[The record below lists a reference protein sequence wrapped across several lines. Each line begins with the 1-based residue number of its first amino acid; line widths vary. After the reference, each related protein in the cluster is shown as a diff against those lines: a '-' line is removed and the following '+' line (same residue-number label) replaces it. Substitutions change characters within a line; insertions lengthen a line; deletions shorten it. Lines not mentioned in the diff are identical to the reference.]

1 MQPPKENIRPRAH
14 REKFHGVP
22 TIADVA
28 KVAGVGTATAS
39 RVVNQ
44 SPLVRPETR
53 RLVEEAIVKV
63 GYLPPAPEKR
73 LRPKIREKMGS
84 MNTVAIVL
92 PENIGFQ
99 WISDF
104 APVYAYALA
113 GVESALRR
121 HGINCIVH
129 QLAPEGENRKGNPI
143 PKVDGCLLLSEPAR
157 AATYQWI
164 TNRPCVTFMGKI
176 LGGQWCDRV
185 TYNDVRCGELA
196 AEYMHNVSVAHAVA
210 ITTRDPLLFNLRTAA
225 FVAEAGRLGLEAEC
239 VFLEGLL
246 VRGANVHS
254 TDESKMEVLL
264 RKLLEGKQQPKGIF
278 AEDILL
284 PSIYRQLQKM
294 GISPGREVRVVGCNN
309 ERFFLNGLDPSPPVV
324 DLHARTIGENA
335 VEHLL
340 WRARHPG
347 AKTVAVLVEPSLLI
361 P

>member
-1 MQPPKENIRPRAH
+1 MQPTKENTRPRTH

-28 KVAGVGTATAS
+28 KAAGVGTATAS

-53 RLVEEAIVKV
+53 LLVEEAMAKI

-73 LRPKIREKMGS
+73 LRPKIREKMGI
-84 MNTVAIVL
+84 MDTVAIVL

-129 QLAPEGENRKGNPI
+129 QLPPEGENRKGNPV
-143 PKVDGCLLLSEPAR
+143 PKVNGCLLLSEPDQ
-157 AATYQWI
+157 AASYPWI
-164 TNRPCVTFMGKI
+164 VNRPCVTFMGKI
-176 LGGQWCDRV
+176 RGRQWCDRV
-185 TYNDVRCGELA
+185 TYNDARCGELA
-196 AEYMHNVSVAHAVA
+196 AEHMHGAAVAHAVA
-210 ITTRDPLLFNLRTAA
+210 ITTQDPLLFNLRTAA
-225 FVAEAGRLGLEAEC
+225 FVAEARRLGFEAES
-239 VFLEGLL
+239 VYLEGLL

-254 TDESKMEVLL
+254 TDESKMEALL
-264 RKLLEGKQQPKGIF
+264 QKIFAVKQQLHGIF
-278 AEDILL
+278 AADILL

-294 GISPGREVRVVGCNN
+294 GISPGRDVKIVGCNN
-309 ERFFLNGLDPSPPVV
+309 ERFFLNGLEPSPPVV
-324 DLHARTIGENA
+324 DLHARTVGETA

-340 WRARHPG
+340 WRARHPE
-347 AKTVAVLVEPSLLI
+347 AKRVAVLVEPSLVI